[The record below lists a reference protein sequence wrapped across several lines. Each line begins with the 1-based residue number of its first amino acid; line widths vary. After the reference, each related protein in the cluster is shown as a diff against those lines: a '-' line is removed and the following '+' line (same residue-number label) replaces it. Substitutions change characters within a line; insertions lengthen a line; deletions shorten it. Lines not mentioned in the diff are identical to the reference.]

1 MPRRSKCKSH
11 HLNLSRKAWS
21 IHRMQHFIPYVSC
34 KPYALPNQSNPPAI
48 QDKARSRLSSLMWHT
63 RKYKYTK
70 TLVLQNQAVPVF
82 KHLFCITVHCFAL
95 LNIALLCITLLT
107 LLCFYTAVTTSE
119 HAKGWSALPSTYML
133 NPIFYV
139 CFLLRRS
146 TWNVD
151 CQPAVSYR
159 NWIVCL
165 PHTHT

>member
-11 HLNLSRKAWS
+11 HLNLSWKAWS

-34 KPYALPNQSNPPAI
+34 EPYALPNQSNPPAI
-48 QDKARSRLSSLMWHT
+48 QK
-63 RKYKYTK
+63 K
-70 TLVLQNQAVPVF
+70 TLSRRFCNLEF
-82 KHLFCITVHCFAL
+82 LFCITVHCFAL

-159 NWIVCL
+159 NWVVCL